1 MGTLGVIL
9 KTHYACGSVIR
20 KVFCRVQEHWMSYMS
35 RCVKR
40 SKMNEVRDRK
50 IEKYISVGTL
60 SVVALTCGV
69 VCAALIMA
77 FKNL

>member
-1 MGTLGVIL
+1 MD
-9 KTHYACGSVIR
+9 
-20 KVFCRVQEHWMSYMS
+20 
-35 RCVKR
+35 
-40 SKMNEVRDRK
+40 EVRDRK